1 MFAIM
6 LTLAFRSR
14 ILKALI
20 LVSVLMPSAMADA
33 KAPAT
38 KILERSEKKIPAWYS
53 SPGNGFI
60 FAEGEAATLAEAQEK
75 AVRQLVLQVVQSVG
89 VNVEHS
95 SSMSAS
101 SGVDDGALH
110 EKELFESSTEIAYAR
125 LPFVKGISLAEA
137 QATYWEK
144 LMDKS
149 SGKTFYKFA
158 VLYPLSERRVA
169 EMRTQYERED
179 SEKSASLKECRR
191 MLSEV
196 ASSEQIEDAVRTLTS
211 LRQFFLDTAR
221 QHEAQELC
229 ESYRSLYKDVR
240 MEFGIPADGKV
251 AMRFKLFD
259 RTFKAPVKLRL
270 KSECAARLSAV
281 ANPEGDGF
289 IISYDDID
297 CLPDEE
303 NYIEVTAR
311 FGNTYLK
318 DRLPIS
324 K

>member
-1 MFAIM
+1 MFAM
-6 LTLAFRSR
+6 FSLTIRSH
-14 ILKALI
+14 ILKALL
-20 LVSVLMPSAMADA
+20 LVLAFMPAALADA
-33 KAPAT
+33 KASAT
-38 KILERSEKKIPAWYS
+38 KILERSEKKVPAWYS

-60 FAEGEAATLAEAQEK
+60 FAEGEAATLAEAQEE

-95 SSMSAS
+95 SYMSAS
-101 SGVDDGALH
+101 SGVDDGELH
-110 EKELFESSTEIAYAR
+110 EKEMFESSTEIAYAR

-179 SEKSASLKECRR
+179 NEKSASLKECRR

-196 ASSEQIEDAVRTLTS
+196 SSSEQIEGAVRTLTS
-211 LRQFFLDTAR
+211 LREFFLDTAR

-229 ESYRSLYKDVR
+229 ESYRLLYKDVR

-251 AMRFKLFD
+251 AMRFKLYD
-259 RTFKAPVKLRL
+259 RTFKAPVKLQL
-270 KSECAARLSAV
+270 KSECAARLSAEV
-281 ANPEGDGF
+281 NLEGDGF

-311 FGNTYLK
+311 LGNTRLK
-318 DRLPIS
+318 DRVPIS